1 MANKKEQPKI
11 FLHISEVDV
20 SENDILEYS
29 PDVLDKLLIDHTM
42 SAKVRAEAN
51 DMTKTANIFWA
62 TDNYEELGEGYAYRD
77 EITPAAITGNEKGR
91 IIMPRVLKDK
101 QTQID
106 RTKDKA
112 EVFTPSWVC
121 NAQNNLIDDAWFGP
135 DHKNAFN
142 EESIEDGQHVWTP
155 TERVIFPEGDK
166 QKTWQKYVTDNRMEI
181 TCGEAPY
188 LVSRYDTTTGE
199 PIPIMK
205 RIGLLDRK
213 LRVINE
219 NVETEEEWYK
229 MAEKAFKH
237 TYGYEWQGDNLLL
250 AREALL
256 YTYIEYFIHRF
267 NEKDAEGKVIPKLDD
282 EGNPYIEHV
291 PKDNKVLNIARII
304 SWNIWQMD
312 GIKMVVPDS
321 CHDVVRKVEA
331 VQLTMNFFDKPDK
344 PTQVP
349 EPTVTPCPGCASGE
363 VHKHNGE
370 YCLIRDWNKSK
381 PKNWQLKPGEDPK
394 SSPWQKIKFISLLNS
409 NYTEE
414 EEEPE
419 DEE

>member
-1 MANKKEQPKI
+1 MANKKEQPQI
-11 FLHISEVDV
+11 FLRISDVDI

-42 SAKVRAEAN
+42 SAKARAEAH
-51 DMTKTANIFWA
+51 DMTRTVNIFWA
-62 TDNYEELGEGYAYRD
+62 TDDYKELGQGYTYHD
-77 EITPAAITGNEKGR
+77 EITPDAITGQDKGR

-121 NAQNNLIDDAWFGP
+121 NVQNNLIDEDWFGRK
-135 DHKNAFN
+135 DVFN
-142 EESIEDGQHVWTP
+142 HEETTEDGRHIWIP
-155 TERVIFPEGDK
+155 ITEKIQFPEGDK
-166 QKTWQKYVTDNRMEI
+166 QKTWKKYVSDNRMEI

-188 LVSRYDTTTGE
+188 LVSRYDTTTSE
-199 PIPIMK
+199 PIPIES

-213 LRVINE
+213 MRIINE

-229 MAEKAFKH
+229 MAEKAYQH

-256 YTYIEYFIHRF
+256 YTYIEYFIYRF
-267 NEKDAEGKVIPKLDD
+267 NEKDADGNIVKKIDAD
-282 EGNPYIEHV
+282 GNPYIEHV
-291 PKDNKVLNIARII
+291 PKLNKVLNIARYI

-321 CHDVVRKVEA
+321 CDKVFEIGLFGDA
-331 VQLTMNFFDKPDK
+331 TKR
-344 PTQVP
+344 
-349 EPTVTPCPGCASGE
+349 ECPACKTGAFIGHIGE
-363 VHKHNGE
+363 K
-370 YCLIRDWNKSK
+370 CLIRDWNRKR
-381 PKNWQLKPGEDPK
+381 PKDYQFKPGEDPK
-394 SSPWQKIKFISLLNS
+394 SSPWQKITFASLLNNNS
-409 NYTEE
+409 K

-419 DEE
+419 DE